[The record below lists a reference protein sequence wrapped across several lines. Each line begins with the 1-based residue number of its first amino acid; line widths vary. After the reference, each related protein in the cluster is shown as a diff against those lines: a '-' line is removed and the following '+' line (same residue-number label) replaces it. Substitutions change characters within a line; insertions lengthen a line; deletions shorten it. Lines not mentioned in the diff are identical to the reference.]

1 MVITKGNL
9 WSAGSVDVEA
19 WGYIEGKGANVPR
32 KEAARGYIEG
42 KEANVPGEE
51 AARGYIEG
59 KGANVPREE
68 VAWGYIGRKEETE
81 GRTK

>member
-1 MVITKGNL
+1 MIITKGNL

-19 WGYIEGKGANVPR
+19 W
-32 KEAARGYIEG
+32 GYIEG